1 MIFFIS
7 PSPLRHPEALNNP
20 DTKRLL
26 KGFVLDTT
34 NVQGSV
40 TLLKLVC
47 SMTASYLGKLVS

>member
-40 TLLKLVC
+40 TLVK
-47 SMTASYLGKLVS
+47 